1 MTSMCG
7 VVQLAFMKSLAV
19 WDDIEIYT
27 DAIGLLVT
35 LHLAQIEV
43 EDFYSCNDMF
53 YQTSVT
59 KHIVRWE
66 KELTTLSL
74 KDKGIEINLNVSPKF
89 NTNIDTNRGK
99 TESYPKP
106 SINLPDNDIN
116 GTRV

>member
-1 MTSMCG
+1 M
-7 VVQLAFMKSLAV
+7 V
-19 WDDIEIYT
+19 
-27 DAIGLLVT
+27 VT

-74 KDKGIEINLNVSPKF
+74 KDKGVEMNQNVSPKF
-89 NTNIDTNRGK
+89 NTNIDTNREK

-106 SINLPDNDIN
+106 SINLPDNRELKHATFLRHGQQPEVNISH
-116 GTRV
+116 TRTVVFSRFSN

>member
-1 MTSMCG
+1 M
-7 VVQLAFMKSLAV
+7 
-19 WDDIEIYT
+19 
-27 DAIGLLVT
+27 VT

-74 KDKGIEINLNVSPKF
+74 KDKGVEMNPNVNPKF
-89 NTNIDTNRGK
+89 NTNTDANRGK
-99 TESYPKP
+99 TESHAKP
-106 SINLPDNDIN
+106 IINLPDNDIN
-116 GTRV
+116 RDSSVNVFCFFFLVITLFLLFFFLCNVCSRKQIRK